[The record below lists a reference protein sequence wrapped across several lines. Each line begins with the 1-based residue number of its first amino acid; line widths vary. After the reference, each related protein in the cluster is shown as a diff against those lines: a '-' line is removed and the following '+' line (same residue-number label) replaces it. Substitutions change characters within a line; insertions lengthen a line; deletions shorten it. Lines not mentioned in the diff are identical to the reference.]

1 LALVVVIIQI
11 GIDVSGID
19 IVYFDS
25 EISAEVIIGVLVK
38 LVWLI
43 VGIERIIGVELFIFQ
58 QPASVIKIPRRSRF
72 EV

>member
-38 LVWLI
+38 LVRLI
-43 VGIERIIGVELFIFQ
+43 VGIERIIGVELFVFEQ
-58 QPASVIKIPRRSRF
+58 AASVIKIPRRSRF
-72 EV
+72 GL